1 MPAGENIRVRRNRGA
16 FGVLAAL
23 VCALIALTVVP
34 ALASAATFTVDSTGD
49 APKTA
54 AGAVCETETGECTL
68 RAAIEAANT
77 TSLFD
82 EILFDPGVFDG
93 AAPASTITLGSPLPA
108 MIHAVEIDAGRCPT
122 SYGVEGP
129 CAEVAGLPASSSAP
143 NVFTVSGEYVTI
155 RDLAIEGGLNGIL
168 DTEGGGAFT
177 AVGDWFGIELNGGR
191 NGGSFKS
198 GVFVEEDDAII
209 GGETRGD
216 YEEDRNVFD
225 LSQVGVDVQGSS
237 HTSIQGNYIGV
248 GPSGGG
254 PASLEVG
261 VRIVDAEGSPS
272 KAADDEVGGVLTAA
286 QAASPECDG
295 PCNVIA
301 TEGGR
306 GIDLAGEFFES
317 NEPPAGPTKISG
329 NYLGLSAD
337 GTTPVG
343 DSDIGVLATSA
354 GGCTPGPADV
364 TVGGIAPLE
373 TNHIVGGLIGIYA
386 ESAENFEVSGNAI
399 GIAGDGTESASPAA
413 VGIAV
418 CSREVT
424 EGEHVSANAMM
435 LGPGTTGIES
445 TFGLAQITDNSIE
458 GGETGIVTSEESEGH
473 GDLIQGNTL
482 SGSERQGILVT
493 NQSNVLVG
501 NSIGNSGGAG
511 IEVEGIAREEADHNR
526 IGGDLPGEENVID
539 DSGGG
544 AIVIAATEAERNEV
558 AANHGSGNAEA
569 FIQMLAQ
576 SVEELVNGGIEPPSF
591 ATVLQSSATGT
602 AQPGATVRVFSKAS
616 AEGGELGALLAVVT
630 ADASGKWK
638 ATYATVPTGTLIA
651 ATQTSDGGTSE
662 VSAPT
667 AAAADPV
674 EPGGGGSGGDS
685 SGGGS
690 STGTP
695 QSGAPAAST
704 GATPKPKA
712 PKATITKRPK
722 KSSKSTTAKFRFKA
736 SPAAGARFQC
746 KLDGAKWASCR
757 SPKTYKK
764 LKPRKHTFRVRAT
777 ANGVAGPAAKFTF
790 TVKR

>member
-1 MPAGENIRVRRNRGA
+1 MPAGGNIRVHGNRAA
-16 FGVLAAL
+16 FGTLAAL
-23 VCALIALTVVP
+23 VCALIALAVP
-34 ALASAATFTVDSTGD
+34 SLASAAQEFVVDSTGD

-54 AGAVCETETGECTL
+54 TGAVCETETGECTL

-77 TSLFD
+77 TNLFD

-108 MIHAVEIDAGRCPT
+108 IVHAVEIDAGQCPT

-143 NVFTVSGEYVTI
+143 NMFTVSGENVTI

-168 DTEGGGAFT
+168 DTEHGGAFT
-177 AVGDWFGIELNGGR
+177 AVGDWLGIELNGGR

-198 GVFVEEDDAII
+198 GVFVDADDAII
-209 GGETRGD
+209 GGVTRGD
-216 YEEDRNVFD
+216 YEEDRNVFG
-225 LSQVGVDVQGSS
+225 LSQVGVDVEGSS

-248 GPSGGG
+248 GPNGGG

-272 KAADDEVGGVLTAA
+272 KAADDEVGGVLTAG

-317 NEPPAGPTKISG
+317 DEPPTGPTKISG

-343 DSDIGVLATSA
+343 DNDIGVLATSA
-354 GGCTPGPADV
+354 GGCTPGPEDV

-373 TNHIVGGLIGIYA
+373 TNHIVGGIIGIYA
-386 ESAENFEVSGNAI
+386 ESAENFEVSGNTI

-413 VGIAV
+413 VGIVV

-511 IEVEGIAREEADHNR
+511 IEVEGIEREEADHNR

-569 FIQMLAQ
+569 FIQLLAQ

-591 ATVLQSSATGT
+591 ATVLQSSASGT
-602 AQPGATVRVFSKAS
+602 AEPGATVRIFSKAS
-616 AEGGELGALLAVVT
+616 ADPGELGGLLAVVT
-630 ADASGKWK
+630 ADGAGNWT
-638 ATYATVPTGTLIA
+638 ATYATVPTGTLVA

-667 AAAADPV
+667 AATAEAAH
-674 EPGGGGSGGDS
+674 PGGGEPSGDS
-685 SGGGS
+685 GSNGGGPTTQPS
-690 STGTP
+690 STP
-695 QSGAPAAST
+695 PPPSPAA
-704 GATPKPKA
+704 PKVKIVKGP
-712 PKATITKRPK
+712 R
-722 KSSKSTTAKFRFKA
+722 KSSKATTAKFTFKA
-736 SPAAGARFQC
+736 TPGAGAKFQC
-746 KLDGAKWASCR
+746 KLDSAKWASCR
-757 SPKTYKK
+757 SPRTYKN
-764 LKPRKHTFRVRAT
+764 LKPRKHIFQVRAT
-777 ANGVAGPAAKFTF
+777 ANGATGPAAKFRF